1 MILEPGLLNDL
12 SGQGQLEWEDYVKN
26 ELADAKQA
34 SGSSQLVLPDDP
46 DLLSDIIIVDWKGLP
61 VRIRECLQS
70 SSKTQELLDW
80 IQNGQPFGRIFG
92 AHEEYL
98 EWRVV
103 KDALDRIVR
112 IEFTSETP
120 EFWRILAKHHPA
132 RTLRLLADFAGET
145 DPAKALDVYGVPDP
159 LTLSI
164 EDREAAFISM
174 MFPSEENPNI
184 RSPYNN
190 GQKSI
195 AFMTVGPNTLH
206 AAVNLAAFA
215 AIPYVKEVGGDKV
228 ALQGREAIRF
238 TRQAA
243 QDCRDSD
250 PTIVGTVV
258 EAATAQRKISLFNPL
273 GLYIADVDNKSILMP
288 DGETP
293 IPQDWFTFQRGS
305 KIVNGGSTIF
315 LSQRLVFEVPQSS
328 GLTISE
334 LIDENTDKPIEF
346 GAQVA
351 SRVTV
356 ALYALASEKNTTN
369 VPLIEVETD
378 DVPPCREEPACG
390 RVKSIF
396 ETFENS
402 QAQSDLGE
410 GPASNLRGNV
420 DGG

>member
-1 MILEPGLLNDL
+1 
-12 SGQGQLEWEDYVKN
+12 
-26 ELADAKQA
+26 
-34 SGSSQLVLPDDP
+34 
-46 DLLSDIIIVDWKGLP
+46 
-61 VRIRECLQS
+61 
-70 SSKTQELLDW
+70 
-80 IQNGQPFGRIFG
+80 
-92 AHEEYL
+92 
-98 EWRVV
+98 
-103 KDALDRIVR
+103 
-112 IEFTSETP
+112 
-120 EFWRILAKHHPA
+120 
-132 RTLRLLADFAGET
+132 
-145 DPAKALDVYGVPDP
+145 
-159 LTLSI
+159 
-164 EDREAAFISM
+164 
-174 MFPSEENPNI
+174 
-184 RSPYNN
+184 
-190 GQKSI
+190 
-195 AFMTVGPNTLH
+195 
-206 AAVNLAAFA
+206 
-215 AIPYVKEVGGDKV
+215 
-228 ALQGREAIRF
+228 
-238 TRQAA
+238 
-243 QDCRDSD
+243 
-250 PTIVGTVV
+250 
-258 EAATAQRKISLFNPL
+258 
-273 GLYIADVDNKSILMP
+273 MP